1 MKLSFAISMMLLSTL
16 FLVFAGIQDA
26 EAKRLGG
33 GRSFGAKPG
42 FNSPYKRSVT
52 PRKQTPGQQMTQ
64 QKNSQR
70 RADFSRRGGL
80 MGMLGGLAI
89 GGLLGAL
96 LFGGAFENLNFFDIL
111 IFGLI
116 AFVLYKIFASR
127 KRRLATQAAGGGGY
141 TPAGGGAADGTPH
154 TPRGD
159 DTGYDA
165 SPTPSVQGGARSGRI
180 PGMDEAMKRDNST
193 QGTGVEEVSSG
204 AVDQVSRT
212 ELPKDFNKQ
221 EFMQGAERA
230 YYMLQDAWDKG
241 DLDAIRGLTTDS
253 VFAEIQ
259 AQLSDRHGTN
269 RTDVVKLSADL
280 LEVDR
285 VGSNLEATVLFDAQL
300 RELDDQSNELD
311 QGQHVLEVWH
321 FKRPVDAATPTWF
334 LDGIQQVEQKDQ

>member
-1 MKLSFAISMMLLSTL
+1 MKLTIAISLMLLSTL
-16 FLVFAGIQDA
+16 CFVFAGIQDA
-26 EAKRLGG
+26 EAKRMGG

-42 FNSPYKRSVT
+42 YSSPFKRSAT
-52 PRKQTPGQQMTQ
+52 PRKMTPSQQMAQ

-127 KRRLATQAAGGGGY
+127 RRRLATQAAGSAGY
-141 TPAGGGAADGTPH
+141 TSAEGAPAGDTPYAQ
-154 TPRGD
+154 RGED
-159 DTGYDA
+159 KGYDV
-165 SPTPSVQGGARSGRI
+165 SPAPSAQGGARAGRI
-180 PGMDEAMKRDNST
+180 PGVDEAMQRDYSAKAGGVGGMSPEAVKREMRED
-193 QGTGVEEVSSG
+193 
-204 AVDQVSRT
+204 
-212 ELPKDFNKQ
+212 LPKDFNKQ

-241 DLDAIRGLTTDS
+241 DLDAIRDLTTDS

-259 AQLSDRHGTN
+259 AQLRERQGVN
-269 RTDVVKLSADL
+269 RTDIIKLSADL
-280 LEVDR
+280 LEVER
-285 VGSNLEATVLFDAQL
+285 VGSNLEAAVLFDAQV
-300 RELDDQSNELD
+300 RELDELSNDSNRE
-311 QGQHVLEVWH
+311 QHVLEVWH
-321 FKRPVDAATPTWF
+321 FKRPVDATAPTWF
-334 LDGIQQVEQKDQ
+334 LDGIQQVEE